1 MKSGFVAIVGKPNA
15 GKSTLINKIINKK
28 ISIVSDKEQTTRKSI
43 IGVYNKKDLQIVFV
57 DTPGIHDPKSNF
69 GTYMNKVS
77 FNEANGCD
85 VIYYLFDIKK
95 GMDKE
100 DFKILNK
107 LIKYN
112 IPIFCLVNKIDLVS
126 KKILIERLQY
136 ANEKYSFAEIF
147 PISAYYGDNIND
159 LLNTTKTYL
168 NSGPKYYSDD
178 VLDNV
183 SNEQKVS
190 EEIRESLLRNLDK
203 EVPHLIAVVIDTYNE
218 SSKKITVEASIIVNK
233 ESHKGIV
240 LGKKGSMLNKIN
252 MESTSKIEKLLSKKV
267 VLSLFVKVVEDW
279 VNNDKKLFEFGYYI
293 DKK

>member
-43 IGVYNKKDLQIVFV
+43 IGIYNKKDIQIVFI

-85 VIYYLFDIKK
+85 VIYYMLDVKK
-95 GMDKE
+95 GIDKE
-100 DFKILNK
+100 NIKILNK

-112 IPIFCLVNKIDLVS
+112 IPIFCIMNKIDLVS

-136 ANEKYSFAEIF
+136 ANEKYNFAEIF
-147 PISAYYGDNIND
+147 PISAYYGDN
-159 LLNTTKTYL
+159 LNELIITTKKYL
-168 NSGPKYYSDD
+168 NNGPKYYPDEI
-178 VLDNV
+178 LDTV
-183 SNEQKVS
+183 TNEQKVS
-190 EEIRESLLRNLDK
+190 EEIRESLLKNLDK
-203 EVPHLIAVVIDTYNE
+203 EVPHLIAVVIDTYKETLN
-218 SSKKITVEASIIVNK
+218 KITVEASIIVNK
-233 ESHKGIV
+233 MSHKGIV
-240 LGKKGSMLNKIN
+240 LGKKGSMLNKVN
-252 MESTSKIEKLLSKKV
+252 MESTSKLEKLLSKKIA
-267 VLSLFVKVVEDW
+267 LSLFVKVEDNW